1 MPWQKAGASWGR
13 VAVAVVAAS
22 ELVVF
27 FMAVSK
33 IAAADEA
40 WMGRKRWV
48 EMPERLPRSLK
59 QYFWPRQLS

>member
-1 MPWQKAGASWGR
+1 

-48 EMPERLPRSLK
+48 EMPEPLPRSLK